1 MGVESV
7 VEGVAWD
14 LSSEQLQVTTQM
26 KELHPT
32 DPARVCF

>member
-14 LSSEQLQVTTQM
+14 LSSEQLQVLQQFAIDWLCTQM
-26 KELHPT
+26 K
-32 DPARVCF
+32 A

>member
-14 LSSEQLQVTTQM
+14 FSSEQLLVTTQM
-26 KELHPT
+26 KKLDPT
-32 DPARVCF
+32 DPVHVYF